1 MMNSPSSQYGKIV
14 LVIIVAIFSTS
25 IFLTERNYRANVTM
39 ETNNQKKNVEI
50 TNIAHRGARSLA
62 PENTLLAASKAYEA
76 GADMW
81 ETDVQFTKDR
91 RLVLMH
97 DDTLLRTTDVESVY
111 PGRDSYA
118 VSNFTLD
125 EINRLDAGGWF
136 VDIDPFEQ
144 ISGGKIPQQ
153 EMDRFKGVKVP
164 ALREG
169 LKLTKRLEWKINLEI
184 KPVKKTTNLIA
195 KKVVRLVEEMD
206 MEDVVVISSFDH
218 SLVKSVSELN
228 PGIST
233 ALLVEEPE
241 PDILEAMRETG
252 ARALNVAASALE
264 KYRVIA
270 TLRELK
276 ATREDYRVNV
286 FTVNKEEHL
295 KQLVKN
301 SLVDGIFT
309 DFPHRLSSILK
320 H

>member
-1 MMNSPSSQYGKIV
+1 MINRPSTQYWKIV
-14 LVIIVAIFSTS
+14 TTIIVAIFSTS
-25 IFLTERNYRANVTM
+25 IFLTGGNYRANATM
-39 ETNNQKKNVEI
+39 DTNNQKKKEEI

-62 PENTLLAASKAYEA
+62 PENTLLAASKAYET

-97 DDTLLRTTDVESVY
+97 DDTLVRTTDVESVY

-118 VSNFTLD
+118 VSNFKLD
-125 EINRLDAGGWF
+125 EINRLDAGSWF
-136 VDIDPFEQ
+136 VDTDPFEQ
-144 ISGGKIPQQ
+144 ISGGKIPQP
-153 EMDRFKGVKVP
+153 EIDRFKGVKVP
-164 ALREG
+164 TLRDG
-169 LKLTKRLEWKINLEI
+169 LELTKRLEWKVNLEI
-184 KPVKKTTNLIA
+184 KPVKKTTNLIT
-195 KKVVRLVEEMD
+195 KRIVRLVEEMD

-233 ALLVEEPE
+233 ALLVEELE
-241 PDILEAMRETG
+241 PDILKVMRETG

-264 KYRVIA
+264 KDRVIA

-276 ATREDYRVNV
+276 AAREDYSVNV
-286 FTVNKEEHL
+286 FTVNKEDDLRH
-295 KQLVKN
+295 LVKN

-309 DFPHRLSSILK
+309 DFPHLLASILK